1 MSSHIEIVMNI
12 DTLEIFEVIHHNEEG
27 DNVELSETIV
37 DSDSALMV
45 QEKEVQSNKQSK
57 TTTLVTERYIQLTLF
72 DTILDSELIGQK
84 IAYFNDS

>member
-1 MSSHIEIVMNI
+1 MSNHLEIVMDI
-12 DTLEIFEVIHHNEEG
+12 DTLEIFEVINHDENSDDVEIEELA
-27 DNVELSETIV
+27 VE
-37 DSDSALMV
+37 SDSVLMS
-45 QEKEVQSNKQSK
+45 QEKKVQSNKQSK

>member
-12 DTLEIFEVIHHNEEG
+12 DTLEIFEVIYHDEEG

-57 TTTLVTERYIQLTLF
+57 TATLTTERYVQLTLF
-72 DTILDSELIGQK
+72 DTILDSNSIGQK